1 MLWFQSLQG
10 NCDECCTLIYG
21 SIIPGF
27 PSPVHSIDWGKCR
40 YFSRAEGEEIVQT
53 IRGSENREQGTI
65 SSQLHLS
72 TEKENDGMYALLPHP
87 NPLYVIGDII
97 IYRKWVM
104 NGPLFISDPILG
116 FFFWKRF
123 SWKIPWISAEWWHA
137 DQICPSKI

>member
-53 IRGSENREQGTI
+53 IRGPENREQGII

-87 NPLYVIGDII
+87 NPLYVIGDKI
-97 IYRKWVM
+97 IYRKCIVGNEWSTLYIRSHFRILFLKKIFLKNPM
-104 NGPLFISDPILG
+104 NFC
-116 FFFWKRF
+116 RMVT
-123 SWKIPWISAEWWHA
+123 
-137 DQICPSKI
+137 C